1 MIRFKNAPGFEFTS
15 NPQAKD
21 QPAIVYYE
29 GKRIG
34 AVRPDY
40 SNGRGLR
47 FRVYNSKGQCWSDCG
62 QFGNTFSVLKSIAAT
77 EGGLQ

>member
-1 MIRFKNAPGFEFTS
+1 MIRFKGAPGFEFTA
-15 NPQAKD
+15 NPQVKD

-34 AVRPDY
+34 AVMPEY
-40 SNGRGLR
+40 SRARGLR
-47 FRVYNSKGQCWSDCG
+47 FRVYDNRGLCHSDCG

-77 EGGLQ
+77 Q